1 MKSAI
6 KASLIISI
14 SLFGVSGCSAFK
26 IYDNIRS
33 PEALGS
39 YYQDDKTKSFAWNVG
54 AYAGYPWV
62 LSDHTYDKSIDMMV
76 NSTSYAMNL
85 TSDLGSALAGG
96 ALGLGA
102 GFIGGLTEGYPLKPS
117 KVWTAKLEN
126 GETYNQSRVIER
138 FIINNFKVRPVEPDD
153 TPKIKLRLGMIDIN
167 KITCV
172 ENKPYQYTHECTLP
186 GVSHSTI
193 YVTAA
198 RPATG
203 EEFGKILNLK
213 PGRYGVF
220 LTRNESDL
228 IQKDDAPDVYFY
240 MKDGVYKSGKNTLPL
255 ISPREDGKRLVL
267 IDGNAELL

>member
-1 MKSAI
+1 MSNKI
-6 KASLIISI
+6 KIGLIASVFV
-14 SLFGVSGCSAFK
+14 FGVSGCSAFK
-26 IYDNIRS
+26 VYNDFRN
-33 PEALGS
+33 PEGLGE
-39 YYQDDKTKSFAWNVG
+39 YYKDDATKSFAWNVG

-62 LSDHTYDKSIDMMV
+62 LNDGRYDKSMDLLV

-85 TSDLGSALAGG
+85 SADLGSSLAGG

-117 KVWTAKLEN
+117 LVWTAQLEDN
-126 GETYNQSRVIER
+126 EEYNQARAIER
-138 FIINNFKVRPVEPDD
+138 FIIKNFKVRAVEADD

-172 ENKPYQYTHECTLP
+172 ENHPYQYTHECELP

-193 YVTAA
+193 FVTAA

-220 LTRNESDL
+220 VTRNQSDL
-228 IQKDDAPDVYFY
+228 IEKDDAADVYFY
-240 MKDGVYKSGKNTLPL
+240 MKDGAYQSGNNVLPL
-255 ISPREDGKRLVL
+255 VGPREDGKRLVV
-267 IDGNAELL
+267 IDGKTTLI